1 VLIRTRRHP
10 NERLLVLAALGAAS
24 AVCVALEVGREAR
37 YGTTDFRF
45 LLWNLFLAWIP
56 FVLALVVYDRYR
68 RGAELVRLAP
78 AALLWLLFLPNAP
91 YIFTDFIHLSA
102 GPRTPLWLEGVVLSA
117 FAWTGV
123 LLGFVSLYLVHAVVR
138 HRFGAR
144 AGWATALSALTLT
157 SAGVYLGR
165 VLRWNSW
172 DLLIRPGRRLAEVA
186 PRLTDPASLT
196 RAGAVTFALTAL
208 LIATYAAFYALI
220 GLRLE
225 PELRRSSSSR

>member
-1 VLIRTRRHP
+1 VRIRTRRHP
-10 NERLLVLAALGAAS
+10 NERLLVLAALAAAS
-24 AVCVALEVGREAR
+24 AICVALELAREAR
-37 YGTTDFRF
+37 YGATDFRF
-45 LLWNLFLAWIP
+45 LLWNLLLAWIP
-56 FVLALVVYDRYR
+56 FLLALGVYDRYR
-68 RGAELVRLAP
+68 RGAPLARLAP

-102 GPRTPLWLEGVVLSA
+102 GPLAPLWLDGVVLSA
-117 FAWTGV
+117 FAWAGV

-144 AGWATALSALTLT
+144 TGWGTALAALTLT

-196 RAGAVTFALTAL
+196 RAAAATLALTVL
-208 LIATYAAFYALI
+208 LAATYAAFYALI

-225 PELRRSSSSR
+225 AAERTSRGS